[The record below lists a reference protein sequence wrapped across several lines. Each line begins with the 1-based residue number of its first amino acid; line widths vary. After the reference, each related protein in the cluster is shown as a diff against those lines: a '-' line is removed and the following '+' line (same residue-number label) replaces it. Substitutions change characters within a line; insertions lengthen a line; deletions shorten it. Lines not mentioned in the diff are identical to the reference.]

1 MSTSTLITLVVALA
15 VGIGLAFL
23 VVGLLT
29 RVREREDAVA
39 TILEMPYGESDVS
52 ITAVT
57 ERDSAP
63 ELFKGLFSVGE
74 VLVRRF
80 NRKGSLAESLERA
93 RIFLKPGEYVILS
106 GVMSILVGLLVE
118 VASKELVLGLVAFG
132 LSVFAARGYL
142 AFRIKARVKA
152 LEAQLPDALSLI
164 AASLSSGHTFL
175 RAIQMMCEEAEPPL
189 SEEFGRV
196 VAETRLGDP
205 LIDALERMAQ
215 RVGTRDLL
223 WVVQA
228 IRIQQSTGGRLADLL
243 HSLAEFIR
251 GREEVRREVR
261 ALTAEG
267 RLSAIVLGVLPVGLL
282 FFVNFMNPGYE
293 AMMFRGWGLVALA
306 ITGGAIAIGV
316 IMILRMSQVEV

>member
-1 MSTSTLITLVVALA
+1 MSTGTIVTILVAVA
-15 VGIGLAFL
+15 VGVGLAFL

-29 RVREREDAVA
+29 RVREREDAIA
-39 TILEMPYGESDVS
+39 TILEMPYGEADVS
-52 ITAVT
+52 VTAVT

-63 ELFKGLFSVGE
+63 ELFQSLFSMGE
-74 VLVRRF
+74 ILVKRF
-80 NRKGSLAESLERA
+80 NRKGSLADSLERG
-93 RIFLKPGEYVILS
+93 RIFLKPGEFVVLS
-106 GVMSILVGLLVE
+106 GVLAVLVGLVVD
-118 VASKELVLGLVAFG
+118 VASKEVVLGLVGFG
-132 LSVFAARGYL
+132 LSLVAARAYLGY
-142 AFRIKARVKA
+142 RIRSRVKA

-175 RAIQMMCEEAEPPL
+175 RSIQMMCEEAEPPL

-205 LIDALERMAQ
+205 LIDALERMAN
-215 RVGTRDLL
+215 RIGTRDIS

-228 IRIQQSTGGRLADLL
+228 IRIQQATGGRLADLL

-267 RLSAIVLGVLPVGLL
+267 KLSAIVLGILPVGLL
-282 FFVNFMNPGYE
+282 FFVNFMNPSYE

-306 ITGGAIAIGV
+306 ITGAAIAIGV
-316 IMILRMSQVEV
+316 VMILRMSQVEV